1 MAACKRIPKSIFS
14 NILLRSNTGYQSSSS
29 FGPPSSLISRRGIAS
44 RLYIAGLSFYTTE
57 KALLDAFSQYGQVV
71 EANVLMDKVS
81 SRSKGFGFITYASA
95 DEAEKAIAEMD
106 GKTLH
111 GRIISVELA
120 KPRTQR
126 NSGVPIA
133 RGPPEPPTKQ
143 Q

>member
-1 MAACKRIPKSIFS
+1 MAACRRIPKSIFGS
-14 NILLRSNTGYQSSSS
+14 IFSRSSTGFQSSSS
-29 FGPPSSLISRRGIAS
+29 FGPSSSLISRRGIAS

-81 SRSKGFGFITYASA
+81 SRSKGFGFVTYAST

-111 GRIISVELA
+111 GRIITVELA

-126 NSGVPIA
+126 NTGVPIA
-133 RGPPEPPTKQ
+133 RGPPEPPIEQ